1 MYGAMNGY
9 RAMTAE
15 RLSSAKI
22 KAAKVAVG
30 YRLLA
35 DGGNLYLKVNA
46 SGSKS
51 WILRFKRDG
60 RQRDMG
66 LGSFPTIG
74 LADARAKAAEQR
86 KLLADDVDPVE
97 ERAQR
102 RATEALK
109 WRKLATLRKAA
120 EQWLRSREPGW
131 RGGAWASQW
140 EAILARYVYPE
151 IGELPVAA
159 VDTTAIM
166 SVVEPMWRSQTVTAS
181 RLLGVLARILDYA
194 TVAGYRQPGQNP
206 AAWRGHLEH
215 VLQAARKIAPVEHH
229 AALSYGE

>member
-1 MYGAMNGY
+1 MYGAMNGD

-22 KAAKVAVG
+22 KAAKVAAG

-74 LADARAKAAEQR
+74 LGDARAKAAEQR
-86 KLLADDVDPVE
+86 RLLADGADPVE
-97 ERAQR
+97 ERAQK
-102 RATEALK
+102 RAAALQR
-109 WRKLATLRKAA
+109 RKLATLRDTA
-120 EQWLRSREPGW
+120 EQ
-131 RGGAWASQW
+131 
-140 EAILARYVYPE
+140 
-151 IGELPVAA
+151 
-159 VDTTAIM
+159 
-166 SVVEPMWRSQTVTAS
+166 
-181 RLLGVLARILDYA
+181 
-194 TVAGYRQPGQNP
+194 
-206 AAWRGHLEH
+206 
-215 VLQAARKIAPVEHH
+215 
-229 AALSYGE
+229 